1 MKRTTVTIVTL
12 LALLAARAG
21 FAAGTLTPKGSPHA
35 PIQIRDHKVEVVIDN
50 GFARTEVTQTF
61 FNPNDADLEAIYSF
75 PLPKSASLSEVTIW
89 AGEQELDGEVV
100 ERDEAKRI
108 YEEERDQGNDAS
120 MAEKEGFQSFEFSVA
135 RVPAGGETR
144 IRFVYYQPLAID
156 TGVGRYLY
164 PLAEGGTDEVAEAFW
179 SRNAKVEGT
188 FAVHVQ
194 LKSAWPVADVRVP
207 GFESTAVVDK
217 HGEGDV
223 EIKLE
228 AQQAALEHDFI
239 LYYRL
244 ADGLPGRVELVP
256 YRSAEAAAK
265 HEPGTFML
273 VVTPGVDLGPITGG
287 ADYCFVLDVSG
298 SMTAKLSALSRGVQR
313 ALGQM
318 RPEDRF
324 RIVAF
329 RERAR
334 DLTGGFRPA
343 TPENVAATLKEL
355 ESLQADGSTNLYA
368 GIELAMKGLD
378 ADRATSVVLV
388 TDGVTNTGVV
398 DPAEFHRL
406 LSRYDVRVFGFV
418 MGNSGNWPLM
428 QAIGQASGGFSAAVS
443 NDDDI
448 VGQILLA
455 KSKITS
461 EALHDV
467 DLAIQGVKISD
478 LTERPKKIYRGQQ
491 LVLFGRYETDGEAT
505 VTLKARLTGADK
517 AYTTKFAFP
526 ATDTENPEIE
536 RLWALDRVEEIQAK
550 ADAGLMPQEEARGAI
565 RDLGLAYQ
573 LVTDHTS
580 MVILSDDKLAERGID
595 RRNRGR
601 VAAERAAQAARNG
614 QPVRGRR
621 VDRGAP
627 MFDGPSATLGGAGEG
642 SRGAKGGGA
651 FDPLLAGLAALVV
664 GLGLA
669 AVRRRDQQA

>member
-1 MKRTTVTIVTL
+1 MRRTTMTIVAV

-21 FAAGTLTPKGSPHA
+21 FAAGTLTPKGSPHT
-35 PIQIRDHKVEVVIDN
+35 PIQIRDHKVDVVIDN
-50 GFARTEVTQTF
+50 GFARTEVDQTF
-61 FNPNDADLEAIYSF
+61 FNPNDSDLEAIYSF

-89 AGEQELDGEVV
+89 AGEQELNGEVV

-108 YEEERDQGNDAS
+108 YEEERDQGNDAGK
-120 MAEKEGFQSFEFSVA
+120 AEKEGYQSFEFAVS

-144 IRFVYYQPLAID
+144 IRFVYYQPLSID
-156 TGVGRYLY
+156 TGIGRYVY
-164 PLAEGGTDEVAEAFW
+164 PLAEGGTDEVADAFW
-179 SRNAKVEGT
+179 TRNAKVEST

-194 LKSAWPVADVRVP
+194 LKSAWPLADVRVP
-207 GFESTAVVDK
+207 GFENAAAVAK
-217 HGEGDV
+217 SGEGNV
-223 EIKLE
+223 EVKLE
-228 AQQAALEHDFI
+228 AQQASLEHDFI

-244 ADGLPGRVELVP
+244 ADSLPGRVELVP
-256 YRSAEAAAK
+256 YRSAEAAVGK
-265 HEPGTFML
+265 NPGTFML
-273 VVTPGVDLGPITGG
+273 VVTPGVDLGPIQGG
-287 ADYCFVLDVSG
+287 ADYCFVLDLSG
-298 SMTAKLSALSRGVQR
+298 SMASKLSALTRGVTK

-318 RPEDRF
+318 RPDDRF

-329 RERAR
+329 RQSAR
-334 DLTGGFRPA
+334 DLTGGFQPA
-343 TPENVAATLKEL
+343 TPENVAAVLKQMEGL
-355 ESLQADGSTNLYA
+355 NADGGTNLYA
-368 GIELAMKGLD
+368 GLELAMKGLD
-378 ADRATSVVLV
+378 ADRATSIVLV
-388 TDGVTNTGVV
+388 TDGVTNVGVV

-428 QAIGQASGGFSAAVS
+428 QAIGQASGGFSTGVS

-467 DLAIQGVKISD
+467 DLSIQGVKVSD

-491 LVLFGRYETDGEAT
+491 LVLFGRYETGGQAT
-505 VTLKARLTGADK
+505 VTLKARLTGEDK
-517 AYTTKFAFP
+517 AYTTKFTFP
-526 ATDTENPEIE
+526 ESDTENPEIE

-580 MVILSDDKLAERGID
+580 MVILSDSKFEERGIE
-595 RRNRGR
+595 RHNRGR
-601 VAAERAAQAARNG
+601 IAAERAAQKVRSG
-614 QPVRGRR
+614 QPVRSRR
-621 VDRGAP
+621 IDREAP
-627 MFDGPSATLGGAGEG
+627 MFEGPSASLGGGGNGA
-642 SRGAKGGGA
+642 GAKGGGA
-651 FDPLLAGLAALVV
+651 FDPWLAGLAALVA

-669 AVRRRDQQA
+669 AARRRPIA

>member
-1 MKRTTVTIVTL
+1 MKRIAMTIVAI
-12 LALLAARAG
+12 LALFVARAG
-21 FAAGTLTPKGSPHA
+21 FAAGTLTPKGAPQT

-61 FNPNDADLEAIYSF
+61 FNPNDSDLEAIYSF

-89 AGEQELDGEVV
+89 AGEQELNGEVV

-108 YEEERDQGNDAS
+108 DEEERDQGNDAGL
-120 MAEKEGFQSFEFSVA
+120 AEKEGYQSFEFAVS
-135 RVPAGGETR
+135 RVPANGETR
-144 IRFVYYQPLAID
+144 IRFVYYQPLSID
-156 TGVGRYLY
+156 TGIGRYVY

-179 SRNAKVEGT
+179 TRNAKVEST
-188 FAVHVQ
+188 FSVHVD
-194 LKSAWPVADVRVP
+194 LKSAWPLSDVRVP
-207 GFESTAVVDK
+207 GFESAAAVAK
-217 HGEGDV
+217 QGEGNV
-223 EIKLE
+223 EVKLE
-228 AQQAALEHDFI
+228 SQQASLEHDFI

-244 ADGLPGRVELVP
+244 ADSLPGRVELVP
-256 YRSAEAAAK
+256 YRVAGNA
-265 HEPGTFML
+265 PGTFML
-273 VVTPGVDLGPITGG
+273 VVTPGIDLGPIQGG

-298 SMTAKLSALSRGVQR
+298 SMASKLSALTRGVAR

-329 RERAR
+329 RQNAR
-334 DLTGGFRPA
+334 DLSGGFRPA
-343 TPENVAATLKEL
+343 TPENVAAVLHEV
-355 ESLQADGSTNLYA
+355 ESLNADGGTNLYA
-368 GIELAMKGLD
+368 GLELAMKGLN
-378 ADRATSVVLV
+378 AERATSIVLV
-388 TDGVTNTGVV
+388 TDGVTNTGVI

-428 QAIGQASGGFSAAVS
+428 QAIGQASGGFSTGVS

-467 DLAIQGVKISD
+467 DLAIEGVKVTD

-491 LVLFGRYETDGEAT
+491 LVLFGRYESGGPAT
-505 VTLKARLTGADK
+505 VTLKARLTGEDK
-517 AYTTKFAFP
+517 TYTTKFTFP
-526 ATDTENPEIE
+526 ETDTENPEIE

-550 ADAGLMPQEEARGAI
+550 ADAGLMPQEEARAAI

-580 MVILSDDKLAERGID
+580 MVILSDAKLEERGIE

-614 QPVRGRR
+614 QPIRSRR
-621 VDRGAP
+621 VDREAP
-627 MFDGPSATLGGAGEG
+627 MFEGPSAALGGSGN
-642 SRGAKGGGA
+642 GAKGGGA
-651 FDPLLAGLAALVV
+651 FDPWLAILAAGVA
-664 GLGLA
+664 GLGLKVA
-669 AVRRRDQQA
+669 RRRSVL

>member
-1 MKRTTVTIVTL
+1 MRRTIMTIVAVL
-12 LALLAARAG
+12 VLLAARAG

-35 PIQIRDHKVEVVIDN
+35 PIQIRDHRVEVVINN

-61 FNPNDADLEAIYSF
+61 FNPNDTDLEAIYSF

-89 AGEQELDGEVV
+89 AGEQEMNGEVV

-108 YEEERDQGNDAS
+108 YEEERDQGKDAGL
-120 MAEKEGFQSFEFSVA
+120 AGKESYKTFDFNVA

-156 TGVGRYLY
+156 TGVGRYVY

-179 SRNAKVEGT
+179 TRNPKVEST
-188 FAVHVQ
+188 FAVHVE

-207 GFESTAVVDK
+207 GYENAAAIDK
-217 HGEGDV
+217 KGEGHTEV
-223 EIKLE
+223 KLE
-228 AQQAALEHDFI
+228 TEQATLDHDFV

-256 YRSAEAAAK
+256 YRAAGG
-265 HEPGTFML
+265 PGTFML
-273 VVTPGVDLGPITGG
+273 VVTPGVDLGPIQGG

-298 SMTAKLSALSRGVQR
+298 SMAAKLSALTRGVTR

-334 DLTGGFRPA
+334 DLSGGFRPA
-343 TPENVAATLKEL
+343 TPENVAAALHQV
-355 ESLQADGSTNLYA
+355 ESLTADGGTYLYA
-368 GIELAMKGLD
+368 GLELALKGLD
-378 ADRATSVVLV
+378 DDRATSVVLV

-406 LSRYDVRVFGFV
+406 LARYDVRVFGFV

-428 QAIGQASGGFSAAVS
+428 EAIGRASGGFSAAVS

-467 DLAIQGVKISD
+467 DFAIRGVKVSD
-478 LTERPKKIYRGQQ
+478 LSELPKKIYHGQQ
-491 LVLFGRYETDGEAT
+491 LVLFGRYEDGGPAT

-517 AYTTKFAFP
+517 TYTTTFDFP
-526 ATDTENPEIE
+526 KTDTENPEIE
-536 RLWALDRVEEIQAK
+536 RLWALNRVEEIGMK
-550 ADAGLMPQEEARGAI
+550 ADAGLLPQEEARAAI

-580 MVILSDDKLAERGID
+580 MVILSDAKFEERGIE
-595 RRNRGR
+595 RHNRTR
-601 VAAERAAQAARNG
+601 VAAERAAQAVRQG
-614 QPVRGRR
+614 QPVRSRR
-621 VDRGAP
+621 ADERAP
-627 MFDGPSATLGGAGEG
+627 MFDRPSATLGSG
-642 SRGAKGGGA
+642 KDGGGA
-651 FDPLLAGLAALVV
+651 FDPLLAGLAAIMA

-669 AVRRRDQQA
+669 GMTGARQRSRG

>member
-1 MKRTTVTIVTL
+1 MTIVAVL
-12 LALLAARAG
+12 VLLAARAG

-35 PIQIRDHKVEVVIDN
+35 PIQIRDHRVEVVINN

-61 FNPNDADLEAIYSF
+61 FNPNDTDLEAIYSF

-89 AGEQELDGEVV
+89 AGEQEMNGEVV

-108 YEEERDQGNDAS
+108 YEEERDQGKDAGL
-120 MAEKEGFQSFEFSVA
+120 AGKESYKTFDFNVA

-156 TGVGRYLY
+156 TGVGRYVY

-179 SRNAKVEGT
+179 TRNPKVEST
-188 FAVHVQ
+188 FAVHVE

-207 GFESTAVVDK
+207 GYENAAAIDK
-217 HGEGDV
+217 KGEGHTEV
-223 EIKLE
+223 KLE
-228 AQQAALEHDFI
+228 TEQATLDHDFV

-256 YRSAEAAAK
+256 YRAAGG
-265 HEPGTFML
+265 PGTFML
-273 VVTPGVDLGPITGG
+273 VVTPGVDLGPIQGG

-298 SMTAKLSALSRGVQR
+298 SMAAKLSALTRGVTR

-334 DLTGGFRPA
+334 DLSGGFRPA
-343 TPENVAATLKEL
+343 TPENVAAALHQV
-355 ESLQADGSTNLYA
+355 ESLTADGGTNLYA
-368 GIELAMKGLD
+368 GLELALKGLD
-378 ADRATSVVLV
+378 DDRATSVVLV

-406 LSRYDVRVFGFV
+406 LARYDVRVFGFV

-428 QAIGQASGGFSAAVS
+428 EAIGRASGGFSAAVS

-467 DLAIQGVKISD
+467 DFAIRGVKVSD
-478 LTERPKKIYRGQQ
+478 LSELPKKIYHGQQ
-491 LVLFGRYETDGEAT
+491 LVLFGRYEDGGPAT

-517 AYTTKFAFP
+517 TYTTTFDFP
-526 ATDTENPEIE
+526 KTDTENPEIE
-536 RLWALDRVEEIQAK
+536 RLWALNRVEEIGMK
-550 ADAGLMPQEEARGAI
+550 ADAGLLPQEEARAAI

-580 MVILSDDKLAERGID
+580 MVILSDAKFEERGIE
-595 RRNRGR
+595 RHNRTR
-601 VAAERAAQAARNG
+601 VAAERAAQAVRQG
-614 QPVRGRR
+614 QPVRSRR
-621 VDRGAP
+621 ADERAP
-627 MFDGPSATLGGAGEG
+627 MFDRPSATLGSG
-642 SRGAKGGGA
+642 KDGGGA
-651 FDPLLAGLAALVV
+651 FDPLLAGLAAIMA

-669 AVRRRDQQA
+669 GMTGARQRSRG